1 MNETKDKI
9 ELKWTEL
16 IAIKNIENTINPNRG
31 VYCWGFQKNNQFMP
45 YYIGIAEN
53 ITYRIYEHLNAI
65 IGGKYTLF
73 HEDSLFNFVTYKDE
87 KVTNQKKG
95 KVYIPDWP
103 RGYENFIKN
112 RDNLKS
118 HIDYMIDHFAFSYAI
133 VNETDCI
140 KKDLGEIEKIC
151 IEKIDKKNLI
161 NTRGGQSSMFKIIH
175 SGDPNLTQFFK

>member
-73 HEDSLFNFVTYKDE
+73 HEDSLFNFTIHKNE
-87 KVTNQKKG
+87 KMTNKKVG

-112 RDNLKS
+112 RDNLKR

-140 KKDLGEIEKIC
+140 KKDLGEIEKKC
-151 IEKIDKKNLI
+151 IEDIGKENLI
-161 NTRGGQSSMFKIIH
+161 NTRGGNSEKFIIEH
-175 SGDPNLTQFFK
+175 KGDNNLIQFFK